1 MTSRSVAEPGGSGA
15 PADVT
20 DDAFL
25 GGRLHLLQPRAGYRA
40 GIDPVLL
47 AAAVP
52 AEPGDSVLELGTG
65 VGAAI
70 LCLGLR
76 VPHLVLS
83 GVEVQP
89 EYAALARENAAR
101 NGISLELHTADLAS
115 LPGDLRARQFDHVI
129 MNPPY
134 HAGAARTAAPD
145 TGRETALSGADLEL
159 WIDTAVRRLS
169 PAGQLTM
176 IHDAAALP
184 TLLGSLDARVGGV
197 TVLPIAARAG
207 RPARRVLLTC
217 RKGSRAPF
225 RLLPPRVLHD
235 GSAHVADG
243 DDYTAEISD
252 VLRNGAPLRWDA
264 D

>member
-1 MTSRSVAEPGGSGA
+1 MTSRSVAERGGSGA

-25 GGRLHLLQPRAGYRA
+25 GGRLHLLQPRKGYRA

-47 AAAVP
+47 AAATP
-52 AEPGDSVLELGTG
+52 AKPGETVLELGAG
-65 VGAAI
+65 VGTAI
-70 LCLGLR
+70 LCLGAR
-76 VPHLVLS
+76 VPGLMLS
-83 GVEVQP
+83 GIEVQS

-134 HAGAARTAAPD
+134 YAGAARTAAPD
-145 TGRETALSGADLEL
+145 AGREAALSGADLEL
-159 WIDTAVRRLS
+159 WIDTGVRRLS

-184 TLLGSLDARVGGV
+184 ALLGALDARVGGV
-197 TVLPIAARAG
+197 TVLPIAARSG

-217 RKGSRAPF
+217 RKGSRSAF
-225 RLLPPRVLHD
+225 RLLPPCVLHD

-243 DDYTAEISD
+243 DDYTDEISD
-252 VLRNGAPLRWDA
+252 VLRNGARLCWDA